1 MDRTS
6 TNTEEERERLI
17 TYEGPSYESV
27 VRFNANLD
35 SVHVQVPEVQE
46 RPLADAPTSRKPGSH
61 RRKLTLVALATM
73 NLAACMCY
81 AIPAPFFPGE
91 AQSRGVSDTAVG
103 LVFGTYAFF
112 CMVTGPLYGK
122 YINLIGVKFMLIAGM
137 FVAGTCSVLFGML
150 DYMEGTVFLAFCFVI
165 RAMEAVGVSACYTA
179 SFAIMAKEFPDN
191 VATVLGTLEIFTG
204 AGMMIGPPVGGALYS
219 LGGYKVPFLVVG
231 GFMLVC
237 AVFMPLILPRQ
248 SDSDLA
254 TEETASLLALLKVP
268 STYIASLAIMTC
280 AAVYAFLEPT
290 LQPYLDLKFDMTEA
304 QVGLIFLLSVGLY
317 TLSAPLWGWLTDR
330 GMFPRLTMVLGLL
343 FTSASYLLIG
353 PSPLLEGVFVTGNE
367 LWMVLVGLGLSGIS
381 LGAALV
387 PTFSELLNSA
397 REAGL
402 EEDSLATYGL
412 VSGVYNCMYSLGEFI
427 GPTIGGFLDDQYQF
441 PIASTATAGFGGIVV
456 IGMSFFYLY
465 ENRSREKS
473 PSPCNGTGSNCQ
485 LQHFL
490 TGEQDPAFV

>member
-1 MDRTS
+1 MDEPC
-6 TNTEEERERLI
+6 TNTEAEKARLI
-17 TYEGPSYESV
+17 TYEEPVSRY
-27 VRFNANLD
+27 D
-35 SVHVQVPEVQE
+35 SVSLSDPDPGSVHIQVTEKQE
-46 RPLADAPTSRKPGSH
+46 RHLANGPTSQNPVRR

-73 NLAACMCY
+73 NFAACTCY

-112 CMVTGPLYGK
+112 CMITGPIYGK
-122 YINLIGVKFMLIAGM
+122 YINLIGAKFMLIAGM
-137 FVAGTCSVLFGML
+137 FVSGSCSVLFGML
-150 DYMEGTVFLAFCFVI
+150 DYMEGTVFLAFCFLV
-165 RAMEAVGVSACYTA
+165 RGMEAVGVSACYTA

-231 GFMLVC
+231 GFMLIC
-237 AVFMPLILPRQ
+237 AVFMPFILPTQLDR
-248 SDSDLA
+248 DDV
-254 TEETASLLALLKVP
+254 TEETASLVALLKIP
-268 STYIASLAIMTC
+268 STYVSSLAIVTC

-290 LQPYLDLKFDMTEA
+290 LQPYLNLKFDMTEA

-330 GMFPRLTMVLGLL
+330 GLFPRLTMVLGLL
-343 FTSASYLLIG
+343 FTAASYLLIG
-353 PSPLLEGVFVTGNE
+353 PSPLLERIFVTGDA
-367 LWMVLVGLGLSGIS
+367 LWMVLVGLGLSGVS

-387 PTFSELLNSA
+387 PTFSELLISA

-427 GPTIGGFLDDQYQF
+427 GPTLGGFLDDQYQF
-441 PIASTATAGFGGIVV
+441 PIASTATAGFGGVVV
-456 IGMSFFYLY
+456 IGMSFFYLC
-465 ENRSREKS
+465 ESRSRKES
-473 PSPCNGTGSNCQ
+473 PSSQNDARSSR
-485 LQHFL
+485 
-490 TGEQDPAFV
+490 